1 MYRGFDLLEPIRHR
15 VNDIDANNYTDDE
28 ILSVINS
35 AIRLLSKILIARK
48 SPEMIA
54 ADTVADGQPVPE
66 GFYALVGQYPV
77 WREGLVL
84 RTSTGR
90 VAVPIRYW
98 CEKGTIKALDEYIPY
113 PEDYADAIIEASVA
127 RLLLTDEFDATAEQA
142 LAERVCTLLPGEAQ

>member
-15 VNDIDANNYTDDE
+15 VNDIDANNYTDEE
-28 ILSVINS
+28 ILSVLNS
-35 AIRLLSKILIARK
+35 SIRLLSKILIARK

-77 WREGLVL
+77 WREGDVL
-84 RTSTGR
+84 RTSQNS
-90 VAVPIRYW
+90 VQIRYW
-98 CEKGTIKALDEYIPY
+98 KEKPVIADLSKAIPY
-113 PEDYADAIIEASVA
+113 ADGYVDAIIEASVA

>member
-77 WREGLVL
+77 WREGDVL
-84 RTSTGR
+84 RTSQNS
-90 VAVPIRYW
+90 AQIRYW
-98 CEKGTIKALDEYIPY
+98 KEKPVIADQSEAIPY
-113 PEDYADAIIEASVA
+113 ADGYVDAIIEASVA

>member
-15 VNDIDANNYTDDE
+15 VNDIDANNYTDEE

-54 ADTVADGQPVPE
+54 VYTVADGQPVPE
-66 GFYALVGQYPV
+66 GFHALVGQYPV
-77 WREGLVL
+77 WREGDVL
-84 RTSTGR
+84 RTSQNS
-90 VAVPIRYW
+90 VQIRYW
-98 CEKGTIKALDEYIPY
+98 KEKPAMADLSEAIPY
-113 PEDYADAIIEASVA
+113 ADGYVDAIIEASVA

-142 LAERVCTLLPGEAQ
+142 LAERVCSLLPGETQ